1 MKLKTNCTSYPLC
14 AGIGIQ
20 VETDCNSFPPDRTF
34 SPFSTMHCSL
44 DHQYIVKVYSFEFD
58 SNIEKN
64 YMFIYME
71 VSAVDLAIAHFGV
84 ILTLYPASS
93 ALRRRRS

>member
-1 MKLKTNCTSYPLC
+1 
-14 AGIGIQ
+14 
-20 VETDCNSFPPDRTF
+20 
-34 SPFSTMHCSL
+34 MHCSL

-93 ALRRRRS
+93 AL